1 MISPSHVHPE
11 RGVYA
16 RGYRFVAGVD
26 EAGRGPL
33 AGPVVAAAVI
43 LPENHT
49 IQGIA
54 DSKKLSAH
62 RREILFSEIYRQA
75 EAVGVGIVDQREI
88 ERINILQA
96 SLKAMQ
102 SAVAALNSQVDY
114 ILVDGIHSIPTQI
127 PQSAIKK
134 GDTISPS
141 IAAASIIAKVT
152 RDRIM
157 VEYHSIYPQY
167 NFARNK
173 GYGTEEH
180 MQAIKRSGCC
190 EIHRKTFRGVK
201 EYLSVNRKSEVV
213 NREWGDDD

>member
-127 PQSAIKK
+127 PQSTIKK

-152 RDRIM
+152 RDKIM

-167 NFARNK
+167 NFVRNK

-180 MQAIKRSGCC
+180 MQAIKRFGCC

-201 EYLSVNRKSEVV
+201 EYLTV
-213 NREWGDDD
+213 NRES

>member
-1 MISPSHVHPE
+1 MISISHAIPE
-11 RGVYA
+11 REIYEK
-16 RGYRFVAGVD
+16 GYQFIAGVD

-43 LPENHT
+43 LPENHN

-54 DSKKLSAH
+54 DSKKLSSH
-62 RREILFSEIYRQA
+62 RREVLFSEIYKQA

-102 SAVAALNSQVDY
+102 SAVAALNSPVDY

-127 PQSAIKK
+127 HQSTIIK
-134 GDTISPS
+134 GDALSPS

-152 RDRIM
+152 RDKIM

-173 GYGTEEH
+173 GYGTVEH
-180 MQAIKRSGCC
+180 MDAIKRSGCC
-190 EIHRKTFRGVK
+190 EIHRRTFKGVK
-201 EYLSVNRKSEVV
+201 EYLISS
-213 NREWGDDD
+213 